1 MSALRPKPADKA
13 AGMKSAYERALE
25 RLEAEGIE
33 RPDPDALTDEAKAA
47 IAEARRVTEAR
58 LAELEILHADKMAKL
73 DDPIA
78 RAEQEEFRRLE
89 RGRIEREGEE
99 KIARLRRSPA

>member
-58 LAELEILHADKMAKL
+58 LAELEAQLGAAGDPSRGQSVFLSKTASCTTCHA
-73 DDPIA
+73 IA
-78 RAEQEEFRRLE
+78 GTAGPR
-89 RGRIEREGEE
+89 
-99 KIARLRRSPA
+99 PALAM